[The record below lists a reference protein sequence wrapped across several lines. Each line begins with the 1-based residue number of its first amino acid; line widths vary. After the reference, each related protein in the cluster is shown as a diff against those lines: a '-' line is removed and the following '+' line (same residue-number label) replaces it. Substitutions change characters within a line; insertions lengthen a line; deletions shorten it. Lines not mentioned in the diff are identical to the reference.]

1 MNIKIGDKIV
11 VDMDGYSRNGKITN
25 IQIQTTKNAHNVPLN
40 MVSIK
45 EYDTELKYNGSVAY
59 GDNYWAYFDQIIEV
73 E

>member
-11 VDMDGYSRNGKITN
+11 VDMNGYSRSGKITN
-25 IQIQTTKNAHNVPLN
+25 IQIG
-40 MVSIK
+40 VSRTDIAGELGPSIE